1 MRFCDW
7 VGWRAN
13 CSAGLHLVH
22 SDEKSRRPNARR
34 GGVSRRFN
42 DYPGCAVYQ
51 KLPKFNVSL
60 CRKNGSDR
68 DLIELPGIAILRP
81 FRSGIQVRIP
91 EIIGSWVRRR
101 RAKVDVRL
109 VARNAVCAPEFDI
122 ARASLRRVFRFQHM
136 AGNGPFCGRLLL
148 YRKLWIPQFLLR

>member
-1 MRFCDW
+1 MRLDP
-7 VGWRAN
+7 VARDLDRDTAI
-13 CSAGLHLVH
+13 SAGT
-22 SDEKSRRPNARR
+22 SSRLNA
-34 GGVSRRFN
+34 GAGLGSRFN
-42 DYPGCAVYQ
+42 DYPGCAVCQ

-122 ARASLRRVFRFQHM
+122 VRVSRLRESL
-136 AGNGPFCGRLLL
+136 APA
-148 YRKLWIPQFLLR
+148 FL

>member
-1 MRFCDW
+1 MVGRFSAGSLRFRDW
-7 VGWRAN
+7 IRWRAIR
-13 CSAGLHLVH
+13 SLGLLLFH
-22 SDEKSRRPNARR
+22 SNEKSRSTNASR
-34 GGVSRRFN
+34 GGKGQRFN
-42 DYPGCAVYQ
+42 DYPGCAVCQ

-68 DLIELPGIAILRP
+68 DLNELPGIAILRP

-109 VARNAVCAPEFDI
+109 VARSAVCAPEFDI
-122 ARASLRRVFRFQHM
+122 VRVSRLREPI
-136 AGNGPFCGRLLL
+136 APA
-148 YRKLWIPQFLLR
+148 FL

>member
-1 MRFCDW
+1 MRAEFWASRRSSDSSRA
-7 VGWRAN
+7 VFGWPFAFLGLDRVWSN
-13 CSAGLHLVH
+13 LLRNLHLVRTKKNREEQT
-22 SDEKSRRPNARR
+22 SVT
-34 GGVSRRFN
+34 GGESRRFN
-42 DYPGCAVYQ
+42 DYPDYAVCQ

-109 VARNAVCAPEFDI
+109 VARSAVCAPEFDI
-122 ARASLRRVFRFQHM
+122 VRVSRLREPIAPAFR
-136 AGNGPFCGRLLL
+136 
-148 YRKLWIPQFLLR
+148 